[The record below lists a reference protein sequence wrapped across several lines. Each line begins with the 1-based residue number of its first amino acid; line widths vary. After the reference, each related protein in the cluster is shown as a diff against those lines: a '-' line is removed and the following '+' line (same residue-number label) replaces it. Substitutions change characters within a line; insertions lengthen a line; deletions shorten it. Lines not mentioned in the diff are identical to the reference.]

1 MVGERPATS
10 PAAFRS
16 HGGLPV
22 DNYDLQY
29 GDDRY
34 AAAAAPVSARAAFI
48 RRTYG
53 HLTAAIFAL
62 VAIEA
67 GLFASGLAEPAVRKL
82 FSVPYAGLL
91 LMVAFIGGG
100 FAAQMMARSRSSPA
114 VQYLGLSV
122 YVLLEAV
129 ILLPLLYLAEKQFP
143 GQMLPAKAA
152 VVTLMAFAGLT
163 AAVFISGKDFSFLGP
178 VLWVA
183 ALGALGVIVA
193 SIIFGF
199 TLGIVWAYVMV
210 VLAAGFIVYDTS
222 NVMHHYRT
230 DEHVAAAL
238 ALFASV
244 ALMFWYVLRIF
255 MYSGNND

>member
-1 MVGERPATS
+1 M
-10 PAAFRS
+10 
-16 HGGLPV
+16 H
-22 DNYDLQY
+22 
-29 GDDRY
+29 
-34 AAAAAPVSARAAFI
+34 RAAVFAVF
-48 RRTYG
+48 
-53 HLTAAIFAL
+53 LFAL
-62 VAIEA
+62 V
-67 GLFASGLAEPAVRKL
+67 
-82 FSVPYAGLL
+82 
-91 LMVAFIGGG
+91 GGG
-100 FAAQMMARSRSSPA
+100 A
-114 VQYLGLSV
+114 VFG
-122 YVLLEAV
+122 
-129 ILLPLLYLAEKQFP
+129 F
-143 GQMLPAKAA
+143 LPAKVTVAQPVVDPAPLPVGDPKAA

>member
-1 MVGERPATS
+1 M
-10 PAAFRS
+10 
-16 HGGLPV
+16 
-22 DNYDLQY
+22 DNYDLRY

-34 AAAAAPVSARAAFI
+34 SAASAPVSARAAFI
-48 RRTYG
+48 RRTYA
-53 HLTAAIFAL
+53 HLAGAIFAL

-67 GLFASGLAEPAVRKL
+67 ALFASGLAETAVRSL

-100 FAAQMMARSRSSPA
+100 FVAQMMARSHMAKPI
-114 VQYLGLSV
+114 QYLGLTG
-122 YVLLEAV
+122 YVLLEAA
-129 ILLPLLYLAEKQFP
+129 ILLPLLYLADTRFP

-193 SIIFGF
+193 SLIFGF
-199 TLGIVWAYVMV
+199 TLGIVWAYAMV
-210 VLAAGFIVYDTS
+210 VLAGGFIVYDTS
-222 NVMHHYRT
+222 NVIHQYRT

-238 ALFASV
+238 GLFASV

-255 MYSGNND
+255 MFSGRND